1 MNYTGQAEG
10 QHAVL
15 LINESSDQVK
25 ISYFLYYKCVQTFPH
40 MDLQKVSS
48 DWPWIKEEE
57 KQRSSASLSTE
68 VQVLLGRSISSQHH
82 FCAALSGLYPLQEKP
97 QGSDP
102 ASSMLPR

>member
-1 MNYTGQAEG
+1 MNYTGQVEG

-40 MDLQKVSS
+40 MDLQKLSS
-48 DWPWIKEEE
+48 HW
-57 KQRSSASLSTE
+57 SSASLSTE

-97 QGSDP
+97 HGSDP